1 MVNAVGLVVNEN
13 PATRRLFSDALRQ
26 VGVCVLEAKSGREAL
41 RLTQT
46 AVPHFV
52 VTDIEMPDVNGLE
65 LCRRLRQFTAT
76 SNVPI
81 VVVSGATAML
91 GDEAAAAGCDVV
103 LPMSCSPALLLDT
116 IQGLLVRPS
125 GRMAEQ

>member
-1 MVNAVGLVVNEN
+1 MVNSVGLVVNDDVN
-13 PATRRLFSDALRQ
+13 TRRLFSEALRQ

-65 LCRRLRQFTAT
+65 LCRRLRQLTAT
-76 SNVPI
+76 STVPI
-81 VVVSGATAML
+81 VVVSGAAATWR
-91 GDEAAAAGCDVV
+91 DEAAAAGCDVV
-103 LPMSCSPALLLDT
+103 LPKSCSPALLLET
-116 IQGLLVRPS
+116 VQGLLVKPS
-125 GRMAEQ
+125 RGAGEP